1 MTCSDLRNRFTYEII
16 MDARKRQTMSKLDE
30 FASAMGLIR
39 GTGSNGPSPSSR
51 DPEDH
56 RGTTSVSVFVKH
68 LWEMVTDSVIVH
80 WHHTGLAIVVNVRV
94 YETNVRRLYSKHN
107 RTNKFSLFHRQL
119 TCHGFIR
126 LTRDHLDDC
135 LATDPRL
142 VVFFHSCFRRD
153 KPDLLWKI
161 RSLRRVEFDDS
172 ANAQDSYVSSR
183 DRQRVGFNRL
193 SITAGSAAG
202 EPGHGE
208 IAGEPG
214 YGGVAPNVCVPR
226 VGEDTPRRYQ
236 VRSTSQPATRGQQTF
251 ASFIN
256 QPHFSHSHSHSHAP
270 LVTRSARKRRR
281 PQSTATRRPPSH
293 AVPVGRSP
301 EIIFVPHLVTVNGL
315 FPLEPC
321 YDFWKHGSFQTAMAA
336 DRTQAPDSWPQHDDH
351 R

>member
-1 MTCSDLRNRFTYEII
+1 
-16 MDARKRQTMSKLDE
+16 MSKLDE

-39 GTGSNGPSPSSR
+39 GTGSNGPSPSPR
-51 DPEDH
+51 DPED
-56 RGTTSVSVFVKH
+56 RRDRTSVSVFVKH
-68 LWEMVTDSVIVH
+68 LWEMVTDGVIVH
-80 WHHTGLAIVVNVRV
+80 WHHTGLAIVVNARV
-94 YETNVRRLYSKHN
+94 YETNVRRLYSKYN

-153 KPDLLWKI
+153 KPDLMWKI
-161 RSLRRVEFDDS
+161 RNLRRVEIDDS
-172 ANAQDSYVSSR
+172 ASTQDSYVSSC
-183 DRQRVGFNRL
+183 DRQRVGINPL
-193 SITAGSAAG
+193 TNTAGSAAG
-202 EPGHGE
+202 EPGHRE

-214 YGGVAPNVCVPR
+214 YGGLAPNVCVPR
-226 VGEDTPRRYQ
+226 VAEDTPPRCQ
-236 VRSTSQPATRGQQTF
+236 VRSTSQPSTRGQQAF
-251 ASFIN
+251 ASFIH
-256 QPHFSHSHSHSHAP
+256 QPFSRSHAP
-270 LVTRSARKRRR
+270 LVTRPTRKRRR
-281 PQSTATRRPPSH
+281 PQSTATHRPPSH

-336 DRTQAPDSWPQHDDH
+336 ERTQAPGSWPQHDVH